1 MKKLEVHD
9 NVLMW
14 QKEKETTDRMVVIRE
29 NNWIVLTE
37 FNWDDFKDDWKHAD
51 MISSGRINKIK
62 KLN

>member
-9 NVLMW
+9 NVLIW

>member
-9 NVLMW
+9 NVLIW

-51 MISSGRINKIK
+51 MISSGRINKIE